1 MQRPLDDASAPLA
14 TLRSNSVFKFAAICV
29 LSFTIAVAAWYVGQ
43 VVVLNHAAAAAV
55 SSNVANAAT
64 PLQPGQ
70 ALRFTVHGAG
80 VALDRV
86 ELFRTDLDTPAS
98 ELGVP
103 SRLETAGDEGSWQV
117 LSAIDGATLLRP
129 DGSYRLVV
137 RLTAPQPALPLP
149 RTDVAEQQIRFTTAP
164 SPVAIVPADVL
175 EPNWAD
181 PVGFAWSMPMES
193 MTATAAPDVP
203 IAAWID
209 A

>member
-1 MQRPLDDASAPLA
+1 
-14 TLRSNSVFKFAAICV
+14 
-29 LSFTIAVAAWYVGQ
+29 
-43 VVVLNHAAAAAV
+43 
-55 SSNVANAAT
+55 
-64 PLQPGQ
+64 
-70 ALRFTVHGAG
+70 
-80 VALDRV
+80 
-86 ELFRTDLDTPAS
+86 PAS

-175 EPNWAD
+175 EPNWGD

-209 A
+209 ANDPRRAWVQLGGPDGDGLLDGQTYLVNVTDARAVDGI